1 MGRWMRVE
9 TAIIGLIGV
18 ALGSVISGVFQLL
31 NSKQNAEKET
41 IRNLKDRLLDESLN
55 LADSTVE
62 LLRNM
67 KKLGG
72 AVIPNGMDPGSE
84 TAKEIDSQG
93 TLLVDQLFDAFDQAE
108 RLTFRVE
115 IIGGKSSN
123 EVAKRIKKNV
133 DDYFQKLAS
142 RDYAFYAEEYQKEIG
157 DLHKLLKELI
167 RAIKQDLDIERYVAG
182 ASRCKGRLKKRN

>member
-1 MGRWMRVE
+1 MRME
-9 TAIIGLIGV
+9 TAIIGLVGV

-72 AVIPNGMDPGSE
+72 AVIPNGMDPDSE
-84 TAKEIDSQG
+84 TAKEVDSQG

>member
-1 MGRWMRVE
+1 ME

-93 TLLVDQLFDAFDQAE
+93 TLLVDQLFDAFD
-108 RLTFRVE
+108 
-115 IIGGKSSN
+115 
-123 EVAKRIKKNV
+123 
-133 DDYFQKLAS
+133 
-142 RDYAFYAEEYQKEIG
+142 
-157 DLHKLLKELI
+157 
-167 RAIKQDLDIERYVAG
+167 
-182 ASRCKGRLKKRN
+182 